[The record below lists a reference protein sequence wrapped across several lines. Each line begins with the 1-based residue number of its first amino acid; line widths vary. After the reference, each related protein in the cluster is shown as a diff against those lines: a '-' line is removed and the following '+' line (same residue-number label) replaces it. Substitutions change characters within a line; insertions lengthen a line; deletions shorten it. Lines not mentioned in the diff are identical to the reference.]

1 MAVAAARPVP
11 LPTAL
16 PAAPPAIAPI
26 TAPAPLVRL
35 PLYTVSLPHT
45 CRGVPTC
52 CTIGVADSTRPCSC
66 APALPAMMGAG
77 GRGMMATAE
86 KMRVFFIGKLLS
98 GGYSTHQAVEK
109 LRPANA
115 VPALAS
121 VPVISGPGS
130 RQARDG

>member
-1 MAVAAARPVP
+1 MAVAAARPGP

-45 CRGVPTC
+45 CLGVPTC
-52 CTIGVADSTRPCSC
+52 CTIGVADSTLPCSC
-66 APALPAMMGAG
+66 APALPA
-77 GRGMMATAE
+77 MMATAE

-98 GGYSTHQAVEK
+98 GGYSTQPEVEK
-109 LRPANA
+109 
-115 VPALAS
+115 
-121 VPVISGPGS
+121 S
-130 RQARDG
+130 RTATTD

>member
-11 LPTAL
+11 LPTAF

-35 PLYTVSLPHT
+35 PRYTVSLPHT

-52 CTIGVADSTRPCSC
+52 GTIGVADSTRPCSC
-66 APALPAMMGAG
+66 APALPAMM
-77 GRGMMATAE
+77 ATAE
-86 KMRVFFIGKLLS
+86 KIRVFFIGKLLS

-109 LRPANA
+109 LRPPKA
-115 VPALAS
+115 VPAFAS
-121 VPVISGPGS
+121 V
-130 RQARDG
+130 

>member
-26 TAPAPLVRL
+26 PAPAPLVRW
-35 PLYTVSLPHT
+35 PLYAVSFPHT

-66 APALPAMMGAG
+66 APAVPA
-77 GRGMMATAE
+77 MMATAG
-86 KMRVFFIGKLLS
+86 KIRVFFIGKLLS

-109 LRPANA
+109 LRPASA
-115 VPALAS
+115 VPALAP
-121 VPVISGPGS
+121 VPVISVPGS